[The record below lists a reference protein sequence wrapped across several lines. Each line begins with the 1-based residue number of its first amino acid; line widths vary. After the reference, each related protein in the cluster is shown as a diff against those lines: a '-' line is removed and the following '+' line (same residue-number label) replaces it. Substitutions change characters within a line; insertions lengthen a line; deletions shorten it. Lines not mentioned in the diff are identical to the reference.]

1 MSLNIPKVSLI
12 IPVYNTEKFLER
24 ALKSVEKQ
32 TFKYFET
39 IIINDGSTDKSAEI
53 IERFAQNN
61 ENVTVINQKN
71 QGLSAARN
79 AGIKKA
85 KGEYIAF
92 LDSDDFLMPTFLS
105 SLYRLASKNNADIA
119 YCAYKLYYDKSGFNI
134 YMPLTPRSKVYSK
147 RQAFGKLISDITFHH
162 FAWNKLYRRTLFTEH
177 DICFPS
183 MYYEDVSTTPKLF
196 FFANKVVATSRALYI
211 YRRHPSS
218 MIASMTDKKIND
230 FIKSLGIIR
239 NFLEEKNV
247 YKRYKLR
254 FLLYAY
260 RLKIQVF
267 YCIFREHLAKSR
279 FKGFFLNLKKA
290 NCSINVFT
298 NKRYRLIDHTII
310 LPSYVKIPYETC
322 QISHDSESNIEN
334 MGNN

>member
-1 MSLNIPKVSLI
+1 MSSNIPKISLI

-39 IIINDGSTDKSAEI
+39 IIVNDGSTDKSYQI
-53 IERFAQNN
+53 IEKFAQNN
-61 ENVTVINQKN
+61 ENVTVITQEN

-85 KGEYIAF
+85 RGEYIAF
-92 LDSDDFLMPTFLS
+92 LDSDDFLTPTFLS

-119 YCAYKLYYDKSGFNI
+119 CCAYKLYYDKSGFNI
-134 YMPLTPRSKVYSK
+134 YMPFTAKTKVYSK
-147 RQAFGKLISDITFHH
+147 RQALGKLVSDITFHH
-162 FAWNKLYRRTLFTEH
+162 FAWNKIYRRTLFTEH
-177 DICFPS
+177 NIYFPS
-183 MYYEDVSTTPKLF
+183 MYYEDISTTPKLF
-196 FFANKVVATSRALYI
+196 FFANKVAVTSRPLYF

-230 FIKSLGIIR
+230 FIKSLGIMR
-239 NFLEEKNV
+239 NCLELHNV
-247 YKRYKLR
+247 YKYYKLR

-260 RLKIQVF
+260 RLKIEVF
-267 YCIFREHLAKSR
+267 YCIFREHLAKSSL
-279 FKGFFLNLKKA
+279 KGFLLNLKKA

-298 NKRYRLIDHTII
+298 NKRYRVVDHPII

-322 QISHDSESNIEN
+322 QLPHESENNIDN
-334 MGNN
+334 I